1 MPLFTYERHVLTLL
15 ASLAVTALPAC
26 GPLDLDTA
34 LALVASRSDEMA
46 IKRSELAAAEA
57 DLALARAARWIP
69 DANAT
74 FTFGPSPEARAGPS
88 PYAGGPP
95 VALSGSNRGF
105 AGVGVFGRVDVNIIQ
120 PLYTFG
126 RLDAA
131 RDAATAGVQARRL
144 TTADTVSQLELRVR
158 KLFWGEVLA
167 RRGLDILAEVEKA
180 LAEVDKTIQDLMKK
194 KDPSVSVQDRYRVE
208 VFRGQLLSRQAEARK
223 GLEQAHIGLA
233 ATLGA
238 NPEQVKV
245 QPATLSLDE
254 GDLPDAVALREEA
267 IRQRPDLAAL
277 DQAILAKQAE
287 VRAQEAAYKPQFFI
301 LGNFSYGRADNRDI
315 VTYPWAVDPFNA
327 FSFGAILGIRQ
338 DLAFPLLVNR
348 AEKARAELATLEEQ
362 RHGLARLVNT
372 QVDTAVAELRAAR
385 DRLVAAKASRDAGRS
400 LFRSASLDFGV
411 GLLEARD
418 LLSSYREYI
427 ENQVSL
433 AYAAYDLVVARAQ
446 LEQTRGERPERGTAT
461 CELY

>member
-1 MPLFTYERHVLTLL
+1 VLTLL

-57 DLALARAARWIP
+57 DLALAKAARWIP

-74 FTFGPSPEARAGPS
+74 FTFGPSPQATARDNPT
-88 PYAGGPP
+88 AGGAPI
-95 VALSGSNRGF
+95 ALAGSNRGLG
-105 AGVGVFGRVDVNIIQ
+105 GVGVFGRVDINVIQ

-144 TTADTVSQLELRVR
+144 TAEDTASQLDLRVR
-158 KLFWGEVLA
+158 KLFWGEALA
-167 RRGLDILAEVEKA
+167 RRGLDILGEVEKA
-180 LAEVDKTIQDLMKK
+180 LAEVDKTVQDLLQK
-194 KDPSVSVQDRYRVE
+194 KDPSVSIQDRYRIE
-208 VFRGQLLSRQAEARK
+208 VFRGQLLGRQAEARK

-245 QPATLSLDE
+245 RPTALPMEE
-254 GDLPDAVALREEA
+254 GDLPDATAFRDEA
-267 IRQRPDLAAL
+267 VRRRPDLAAL

-315 VTYPWAVDPFNA
+315 VTYPWAYDPINV

-338 DLAFPLLVNR
+338 DLAFPVLINK
-348 AEKARAELATLEEQ
+348 AEKSRAELATLEDQ
-362 RHGLARLVNT
+362 RRGLARLVNT
-372 QVDTAVAELRAAR
+372 QVDNAVADLKAAR
-385 DRLVAAKASRDAGRS
+385 DRLLAARASRDAGRS
-400 LFRSASLDFGV
+400 LFRSASLDFAV
-411 GLLEARD
+411 GLVEAKD
-418 LLSSYREYI
+418 LLSAYREYI
-427 ENQVSL
+427 ENQAGL
-433 AYAAYDLVVARAQ
+433 AYAAYDLAVARAQ
-446 LEQTRGERPERGTAT
+446 LVQTRGERPERGAAA